1 MTRRAQGLHTFDRG
15 GDTPPANYTNSAANE
30 LADVSYP
37 AGSADDELSVS
48 SYAVRNFIQ
57 RCQSGYGEDQKA
69 SSRIRLHQI
78 EPGFEW
84 IVLD

>member
-1 MTRRAQGLHTFDRG
+1 MTRRTQGMHTSDGG

-48 SYAVRNFIQ
+48 SYAIRNFIQ
-57 RCQSGYGEDQKA
+57 RFQSGYNEDQKV
-69 SSRIRLHQI
+69 SPPEFDYIRLNQDSN
-78 EPGFEW
+78 G
-84 IVLD
+84 LY